1 MISCIAR
8 LLLISGVVL
17 VGASAS
23 AQDAWPNRPIK
34 LLVTSAAGGG
44 IDLMARIT
52 AEGLSRVLPQRV
64 FVENNGTAG
73 GLIAARTVAKAD
85 PDGYTFLFSGPG
97 QASLPFIYKNPG
109 YDVRAD
115 FASVSLVTSYPL
127 VIVTNPNLPARST
140 AEFIALAKANPGK
153 YSFGS
158 SGIGGTSHIP
168 LEAFKFQA
176 GIEMVH
182 VPYRGSGQTTAALL
196 GGQVDLVID
205 GLAPQL
211 GNIREGRVRPLGLT
225 TKTRHPDVPDIPT
238 ISETLPNFQ
247 FPMWV
252 AIFAPAKT
260 PRAIVDKMTE
270 AVKAGLAMPFVRTRF
285 KELLVEPVGSTPQ
298 ELDRF
303 MEEQLAFNKDVITKA
318 QINVQE

>member
-1 MISCIAR
+1 MIFSIVR
-8 LLLISGVVL
+8 LLLTSAIVL
-17 VGASAS
+17 VGAAAS
-23 AQDAWPNRPIK
+23 AQEAWPNRPIK

-52 AEGLSRVLPQRV
+52 AEGMSRVLPQRV

-73 GLIAARTVAKAD
+73 GLIAARTIAKSD

-97 QASLPFIYKNPG
+97 QASLPFIFKNPG

-127 VIVTNPNLPARST
+127 VIVTNPSLPARSA

-168 LEAFKFQA
+168 LEAFKFRA
-176 GIEMVH
+176 GIDMVH

-211 GNIREGRVRPLGLT
+211 GNIREGRVRALGLT
-225 TKTRHPDVPDIPT
+225 SKARHPDVPEIPT
-238 ISETLPNFQ
+238 ISETLPGFE

-252 AIFAPAKT
+252 AIYAPAKT
-260 PRAIVDKMTE
+260 PRAVIDKMTA
-270 AVKAGLAMPFVRTRF
+270 AVKAGLAMPFVQTRF
-285 KELLVEPVGSTPQ
+285 KELLVDPVGSTPE

-303 MEEQLAFNKDVITKA
+303 MDDQLAFNKDVITKA